1 MTIIADCFVNLLKMT
16 KFVIM
21 IEDPVLI
28 EYRVNPLSRDKIVHA
43 EDSEDAYALETV
55 SHGSFPTMKGGL
67 AKLMNI
73 VPMSNTLGFEMD
85 LVCDLAPYE
94 LITYN
99 AYKTVNAGYSYGEH
113 QPGGKR
119 YSEPCKFQSGDKVLC
134 LIHEGYDAVFPAI
147 VVGPLTEAYLRTLYK
162 TDIDLQIGYSSDD
175 EVIEKWSDWN
185 WDSVIVR
192 PLVRL
197 RNDWEEIGE
206 TAIVNRVYLFPYKK
220 IEV

>member
-1 MTIIADCFVNLLKMT
+1 M
-16 KFVIM
+16 
-21 IEDPVLI
+21 
-28 EYRVNPLSRDKIVHA
+28 
-43 EDSEDAYALETV
+43 
-55 SHGSFPTMKGGL
+55 
-67 AKLMNI
+67 
-73 VPMSNTLGFEMD
+73 
-85 LVCDLAPYE
+85 
-94 LITYN
+94 
-99 AYKTVNAGYSYGEH
+99 
-113 QPGGKR
+113 
-119 YSEPCKFQSGDKVLC
+119 LC

-175 EVIEKWSDWN
+175 EVIEKWLDWN